1 MAYARMRNRVT
12 IGGAVLLVS
21 GAICF
26 VWWNDEKPDSTES
39 PTAPPDEDVVA
50 AIQQT
55 SLNPLLRSIS
65 VLFCLIGGFLLFF
78 GLLWSAKVNRQMSR
92 GYRHWSRTTVYFN
105 TMEWRAKYRHSSP
118 DNFRVPSY
126 NEALSCRPVVMVPSS
141 NLLIP
146 LPPRDPD
153 LPPSYE
159 MLTNVGRV
167 RLAPCKRSLSDSA
180 LSQRA
185 PTQILHQEGMVAGSL
200 TSATYSTPPPSY
212 ENLRMHI

>member
-1 MAYARMRNRVT
+1 MAYTHMRNRVT
-12 IGGAVLLVS
+12 IGGAMLLMS

-26 VWWNDEKPDSTES
+26 AWWSDEQPDPTQS
-39 PTAPPDEDVVA
+39 PEPSSNEEVVA

-92 GYRHWSRTTVYFN
+92 GYRHWNRTTVYFN
-105 TMEWRAKYRHSSP
+105 TTEWRAKYRQSSP
-118 DNFRVPSY
+118 DNFQVPSY
-126 NEALSCRPVVMVPSS
+126 NEALNCRPVVMVPSS

-159 MLTNVGRV
+159 ILTDVGRV
-167 RLAPCKRSLSDSA
+167 RLTPCRRSLSDSA
-180 LSQRA
+180 LSQRV
-185 PTQILHQEGMVAGSL
+185 PTQILHQEELGSGSL
-200 TSATYSTPPPSY
+200 TSATYTTPPPSY
-212 ENLRMHI
+212 ENLRMQI

>member
-1 MAYARMRNRVT
+1 MAYTRMRNRVT
-12 IGGAVLLVS
+12 IGGAVLLMS

-26 VWWNDEKPDSTES
+26 AWWSDEQPDPTKS
-39 PTAPPDEDVVA
+39 PATSSNEEVIA

-55 SLNPLLRSIS
+55 SLNPLLRSVS
-65 VLFCLIGGFLLFF
+65 VLFCMIGGFLLFF

-92 GYRHWSRTTVYFN
+92 GYRRWNRTTVYFN
-105 TMEWRAKYRHSSP
+105 TMERRAKYRHSGP

-126 NEALSCRPVVMVPSS
+126 NEALNCRPVMMVPSS

-146 LPPRDPD
+146 LPPKDPD

-159 MLTNVGRV
+159 MLSDVSRV
-167 RLAPCKRSLSDSA
+167 RLTPCKRSLSDSA

-185 PTQILHQEGMVAGSL
+185 PTQILQQEELGPGSM
-200 TSATYSTPPPSY
+200 TSTTYTTPPPSY

>member
-1 MAYARMRNRVT
+1 MAYTRIRNRVT
-12 IGGAVLLVS
+12 IGGAVLLMS

-26 VWWNDEKPDSTES
+26 VWWNDEQPDPTKS
-39 PTAPPDEDVVA
+39 PTTSSDEEVVA

-92 GYRHWSRTTVYFN
+92 GYRHWSRATVYFN
-105 TMEWRAKYRHSSP
+105 TMEWRAKYRHSP

-126 NEALSCRPVVMVPSS
+126 NEALNCRPVVMVPSS

-159 MLTNVGRV
+159 MLTDIGRV

-180 LSQRA
+180 LSQRV
-185 PTQILHQEGMVAGSL
+185 PTQILYQEEFGPGSL
-200 TSATYSTPPPSY
+200 TSATYTTPPPSY
-212 ENLRMHI
+212 ENLRLHI